1 MNQAPQKTKDL
12 ASFRDMISIPDARGL
27 VGLTLLFLLSLVVI
41 PLAGEES
48 LSLIYVAAAAAVL
61 YLLSGSIAYVIGML
75 LPAGL
80 LYLLTQSLALPALF
94 TALLLG
100 SACGAVLLLSC
111 KEKRYYFLWCL
122 TPVLAFGASF
132 LISGD
137 LLASLLALLPL
148 PLAICGFL
156 LVRTYTRQTTAIAT
170 LAAVLCTL
178 LIAVGLLAMLI
189 AGLLTDNP
197 LVILGDALRG
207 SLTAALQNALAEM
220 RAIYAEAGLQ
230 VDLAFTDE
238 LAAEAVSLLVNLLP
252 GLFISLSVVVCFFIW
267 RTTLNLVANLKM
279 LPRIPLRMAVL
290 EFSPVTAIVYI
301 LAFIVELFGNGADIT
316 FAGTV
321 ATNFTLILAPAL
333 LPLGFASVSPRRSER
348 RSCLSTLLFFGLIM
362 AIVSTPLT
370 GITLAALLGAIN
382 VLLANFLPHRK
393 NPDQPPQ

>member
-1 MNQAPQKTKDL
+1 
-12 ASFRDMISIPDARGL
+12 
-27 VGLTLLFLLSLVVI
+27 
-41 PLAGEES
+41 
-48 LSLIYVAAAAAVL
+48 
-61 YLLSGSIAYVIGML
+61 
-75 LPAGL
+75 
-80 LYLLTQSLALPALF
+80 
-94 TALLLG
+94 
-100 SACGAVLLLSC
+100 
-111 KEKRYYFLWCL
+111 
-122 TPVLAFGASF
+122 
-132 LISGD
+132 
-137 LLASLLALLPL
+137 
-148 PLAICGFL
+148 
-156 LVRTYTRQTTAIAT
+156 
-170 LAAVLCTL
+170 
-178 LIAVGLLAMLI
+178 
-189 AGLLTDNP
+189 
-197 LVILGDALRG
+197 
-207 SLTAALQNALAEM
+207 M